1 MSCPTVITFLWVPGR
16 ESNPGRYETP
26 LKAVTD
32 RDAVVKVT
40 HKTIAEEL
48 KGQYF
53 KKLRITGLIK
63 TEL

>member
-1 MSCPTVITFLWVPGR
+1 MTHR
-16 ESNPGRYETP
+16 E
-26 LKAVTD
+26 
-32 RDAVVKVT
+32 AVVKAT